1 MTIVPTVFGMLKLAV
16 RLEVPKYRI
25 GVESLPKCDH
35 AGIFDSSS
43 GLGKKLAQLREGAN
57 KRLRPSHLGKPAL
70 RQCCGKM
77 HLTQRRRAA
86 KKYIRIESGET

>member
-57 KRLRPSHLGKPAL
+57 KRLRPSHLGKPELVPPGA
-70 RQCCGKM
+70 RSVSERTVAQ
-77 HLTQRRRAA
+77 A
-86 KKYIRIESGET
+86 ISI